1 MGEPTV
7 DELIRHLQSELG
19 QADDIIDSLDR
30 KRRQLQIETCI
41 QEVLSFQQ
49 RYKILDDAG
58 IDPIKIT
65 EVVRLIHTAESK
77 SSSPEKSTDS
87 EWCEKCQATLED
99 DLDFCPACG
108 KKV

>member
-58 IDPIKIT
+58 IDNKDN
-65 EVVRLIHTAESK
+65 R
-77 SSSPEKSTDS
+77 SSAIDS
-87 EWCEKCQATLED
+87 YRQ
-99 DLDFCPACG
+99 
-108 KKV
+108 V